1 MSAIARRVVGIAIGL
16 GLLCLPGS
24 ALAAATITEYTVPT
38 HNRQPLGIAAGPDG
52 NVWFTQSVS
61 PGGIGRSSV
70 SGSISEFSSGIS
82 NGAQGITAG
91 PDSNLW
97 FVEPAADKVAKITTS
112 GSVQAYSATS
122 GSEPS
127 MITAG
132 PDGNLWFTETG
143 NKGAIGRIT
152 TSGTITAFTSGLTQ
166 NSQPEDIAAGPDG
179 NLWFTEGANP
189 GRIGRITTSGTVTEF
204 STGLTKDSHPEG
216 IAAGPDGNL
225 WFTEAANPGRIG
237 RITTSGVI
245 TEFTSGL
252 TQNVGARAITA
263 GNDGNLYF
271 TEPFNFGKIG
281 EITPAGVISERFTP
295 TSFSVPEDIATGPD
309 GNLWF
314 TEAANPGHIAMM
326 TVAPKVS
333 APAASSISEQTAT
346 LGASVGPN
354 SQATTYRFEYGTTT
368 SYGAQTPSSSAGS
381 AAASAP
387 VSAPVSGLS
396 PSTAYH
402 FRAVATNTTGTTYG
416 ADQTFTTTSPPTA
429 LTQPATSVGL
439 TSATLTGSVNPKGQ
453 ATTYHFEWGATA
465 SYGNNTP
472 ASDASVGS
480 DSAKHSLE
488 QALSELTPEQTYH
501 FRIVATNCGGC
512 AEGTTYGADE
522 TFTSASP
529 PTATTED
536 AEAISLT
543 GATLTALVNPRGA
556 STSYHFD
563 WGTTT
568 AYGNQSPV
576 PDGAVGSDGVA
587 HEVLGPL
594 SSLTPGTTYH
604 YRIVATNCEG
614 CVAGTVYGGDQT
626 FTTVA
631 APAVTAGAAEM
642 IGLTGATLTGAVN
655 PHGSAAGYHFEWG
668 ATTAYGNQSPALDEE
683 AGSDGI
689 DHAVSQSLAG
699 LVPGTTYHF
708 RLVASNCGGC
718 VAGTTYGADGSF
730 ATIAPPSATTQP
742 ATIDGPA
749 SATIA
754 GSVNP
759 RGSASTYHFDWGET
773 SAYGEQLPASD
784 EAVGAD
790 AAEHELT
797 QSVGGLVTDTTYHYR
812 IVASDCGDCVEG
824 TTYGADMTVT
834 IASTPVRLSGLE
846 RPRLDA
852 WPDVPGHHAP
862 PAGIAPGVVALP
874 QLGRTAVVHALAGT
888 VLIRL
893 PGGGAAEPIGQGDIP
908 VGALVDASKGRVL
921 LTTAVDTHGGTQSA
935 TVWGGAFVVRQTA
948 ARHGMTTF
956 ALAGARPRGCR
967 ARAHRSSSAVASA
980 ARSGKGAR
988 TLWASDHNGHFST
1001 RGQNSV
1007 ATVRGT
1013 YWGTVERCDGTLT
1026 IVRRGAVSVR
1036 ALHGHRAV
1044 LARAGHSYLA
1054 RA

>member
-1 MSAIARRVVGIAIGL
+1 MWASRRVVGIAIGL

-70 SGSISEFSSGIS
+70 SGSISEFFSGIS
-82 NGAQGITAG
+82 SGAQGITAG
-91 PDSNLW
+91 PDGNLW

-112 GSVQAYSATS
+112 GTVQTYSATS

-127 MITAG
+127 MIAAG
-132 PDGNLWFTETG
+132 PDGNLWFTESG
-143 NKGAIGRIT
+143 GKGAIGRIT
-152 TSGTITAFTSGLTQ
+152 TSGTIASFTSGLTQ
-166 NSQPEDIAAGPDG
+166 YNKPDDIAAGPDG
-179 NLWFTEGANP
+179 NLWFTESGGKGA
-189 GRIGRITTSGTVTEF
+189 IARITTSGTITEF
-204 STGLTKDSHPEG
+204 TSGLTQSSQPEG

-225 WFTEAANPGRIG
+225 WFTEAASPGRIA
-237 RITTSGVI
+237 RITTSGTI

-252 TQNVGARAITA
+252 TQNVGPRAITA

-281 EITPAGVISERFTP
+281 EITPAGAISERFTP
-295 TSFSVPEDIATGPD
+295 TSFSAPEDIVTGPD

-333 APAASSISEQTAT
+333 SPAASSISEQTAT

-368 SYGAQTPSSSAGS
+368 GYGSQTSSSSAGS
-381 AAASAP
+381 GAASAP
-387 VSAPVSGLS
+387 VSAPITGLA
-396 PSTAYH
+396 PSTTYH
-402 FRAVATNTTGTTYG
+402 FRAVATNATGMTSG

-439 TSATLTGSVNPKGQ
+439 TSATLTGGVNPKGQ
-453 ATTYHFEWGATA
+453 PTTYHFEWGTTSA
-465 SYGNNTP
+465 YGSSAP

-488 QALSELTPEQTYH
+488 QALTELTPDQTYH

-512 AEGTTYGADE
+512 AEGTSYGADE

-543 GATLTALVNPRGA
+543 GATLTGLVNPRGA
-556 STSYHFD
+556 STTYHFD
-563 WGTTT
+563 WGTST
-568 AYGNQSPV
+568 AYGNQSPT
-576 PDGAVGSDGVA
+576 PDGAVGSDGAA
-587 HEVLGPL
+587 HEVHGLL
-594 SSLTPGTTYH
+594 STLDPGTTYH
-604 YRIVATNCEG
+604 YRIVASNCEG

-631 APAVTAGAAEM
+631 APVVTAGAAEA
-642 IGLTGATLTGAVN
+642 ISLTGATLTGAVN
-655 PHGSAAGYHFEWG
+655 PRGSAATYHFEWG
-668 ATTAYGNQSPALDEE
+668 ATTAYGNQAPAVDEE

-689 DHAVSQSLAG
+689 DHAASQSLSG
-699 LVPGTTYHF
+699 LAPGTTYHY
-708 RLVASNCGGC
+708 RLVATNCGGC

-730 ATIAPPSATTQP
+730 ATLAPPSATTQP
-742 ATIDGPA
+742 ATIDGPD

-759 RGSASTYHFDWGET
+759 QGSASTYHFDWGQT
-773 SAYGEQLPASD
+773 TAYGSQLPASD

-790 AAEHELT
+790 ASEHELA
-797 QSVGGLVTDTTYHYR
+797 QSLAGLVVDTTYHYR
-812 IVASDCGDCVEG
+812 IVASDCGGCAEG
-824 TTYGADMTVT
+824 TTYGADLTLT
-834 IASTPVRLSGLE
+834 IASPPVHLSGLE
-846 RPRLDA
+846 EARLDA
-852 WPDVPGHHAP
+852 RPDAPGHHAP
-862 PAGIAPGVVALP
+862 PVGIAPGVVAPP
-874 QLGRTAVVHALAGT
+874 QLGRTAAVHALAGT
-888 VLIRL
+888 VLVRL
-893 PGGGAAEPIGQGDIP
+893 PGGGATQPIGQGDIP
-908 VGALVDASKGRVL
+908 VGALVDASQGRVM

-935 TVWGGAFVVRQTA
+935 TVWGGAFVVRQAVT
-948 ARHGMTTF
+948 RHGMTTF
-956 ALAGARPRGCR
+956 ALAGARPSGCR
-967 ARAHRSSSAVASA
+967 ARARRSSSAVASA
-980 ARSGKGAR
+980 AKSGKGSH

-1026 IVRRGAVSVR
+1026 IVRQGAVSVR
-1036 ALHGHRAV
+1036 ALHGHGSV
-1044 LARAGHSYLA
+1044 LVRAGHSYLA
-1054 RA
+1054 RS

>member
-1 MSAIARRVVGIAIGL
+1 MCPFARRVGILVGL

-24 ALAAATITEYTVPT
+24 ALAAATITEYAVPT
-38 HNRQPLGIAAGPDG
+38 HNRQPLGITAGPDG

-82 NGAQGITAG
+82 SGAQGITAG
-91 PDSNLW
+91 PDGNLW

-112 GSVQAYSATS
+112 GTVQAYSAAN

-132 PDGNLWFTETG
+132 PDGNLWFTESG
-143 NKGAIGRIT
+143 GKGAIGRIT
-152 TSGTITAFTSGLTQ
+152 TSGTITSFSSGLTQ
-166 NSQPEDIAAGPDG
+166 NDKPEDITAGPDG
-179 NLWFTEGANP
+179 DLWFTESGGKGA
-189 GRIGRITTSGTVTEF
+189 IGRITTSGTITEF
-204 STGLTKDSHPEG
+204 TSGLTQSSQPEG

-237 RITTSGVI
+237 RITPSGTI

-252 TQNVGARAITA
+252 TQNVGPRAITT

-271 TEPFNFGKIG
+271 TEPFNYGKIG
-281 EITPAGVISERFTP
+281 QITPAGAISEHATP
-295 TSFSVPEDIATGPD
+295 TSFSMPEDIATGPD

-368 SYGAQTPSSSAGS
+368 GYGSQTSPASAGS
-381 AAASAP
+381 GAASTP
-387 VSAPVSGLS
+387 VSAPVSGLA
-396 PSTAYH
+396 PATTYH
-402 FRAVATNTTGTTYG
+402 FRAFATNATGTTYG

-439 TSATLTGSVNPKGQ
+439 TSATLTGSINPKGQ
-453 ATTYHFEWGATA
+453 ATTYHFQWGTTAT
-465 SYGNNTP
+465 YGSNVP

-488 QALSELTPEQTYH
+488 RALSELTPDQTYH

-529 PTATTED
+529 PTATTEA

-543 GATLTALVNPRGA
+543 GVTLTALVNPRGA
-556 STSYHFD
+556 STTYHFD
-563 WGTTT
+563 WGTST
-568 AYGNQSPV
+568 AYGSRAPV
-576 PDGAVGSDGVA
+576 PDGTVGSDGIA
-587 HEVLGPL
+587 HEVHGLL
-594 SSLTPGTTYH
+594 SSLDPGTTYH

-631 APAVTAGAAEM
+631 APAVIAGAAES
-642 IGLTGATLTGAVN
+642 IGLTGATLIGAVN
-655 PHGSAAGYHFEWG
+655 PRGTAATYHFEWG
-668 ATTAYGNQSPALDEE
+668 ATSAYGNRAPAVDEE

-689 DHAVSQSLAG
+689 DHAVSQILAG
-699 LVPGTTYHF
+699 LTPGTTYHY

-718 VAGTTYGADGSF
+718 VAGTSYSADGSF
-730 ATIAPPSATTQP
+730 ATLTPPSATTQP
-742 ATIDGPA
+742 ATIDSSD

-759 RGSASTYHFDWGET
+759 HGSASTYHFDWGET
-773 SAYGEQLPASD
+773 SAYGSQLPAGD
-784 EAVGAD
+784 EAAGAD
-790 AAEHELT
+790 AVEHELT
-797 QSVGGLVTDTTYHYR
+797 QSIRGLVADTAYHYR
-812 IVASDCGDCVEG
+812 IVASDCGGCAEG

-834 IASTPVRLSGLE
+834 IASAPVRLSGFE
-846 RPRLDA
+846 TPRLDVH
-852 WPDVPGHHAP
+852 PDLPGYHAP
-862 PAGIAPGVVALP
+862 PLGGTPGVVAPP

-888 VLIRL
+888 VLVRL

-908 VGALVDASKGRVL
+908 VGALVDASQGRVM
-921 LTTAVDTHGGTQSA
+921 LTTAIDTHGGTQSA
-935 TVWGGAFVVRQTA
+935 TVWGGAFAVRQTA
-948 ARHGMTTF
+948 TGQGMTTF
-956 ALAGARPRGCR
+956 ALAGARPSGCR
-967 ARAHRSSSAVASA
+967 ARARQSTSAVTSA
-980 ARSGKGAR
+980 AKSGKGAR
-988 TLWASDHNGHFST
+988 TLWASDHNGQYST

-1036 ALHGHRAV
+1036 ALHHHRTV
-1044 LARAGHSYLA
+1044 LVRAGHSYLA
-1054 RA
+1054 QS